1 MSIEHILSR
10 EDVSYIHS
18 HPEVL
23 AARAKM
29 GSSHLSQFSIDLTDS
44 IRESLTNHL
53 NLDLSTV
60 DHVPMRWIQ
69 GDTPSHR
76 DSGTSTFEQTHLVYL
91 SDSEGEFVI
100 GEQSYPIRENTGFV
114 FDEGLVHKT
123 LNTGSQPRLLLGP
136 MNEFAQPVGLAGLVF
151 FENEADA
158 IAYVNASFS
167 VSGFI
172 IPDVPTGDDFGFYD
186 SFLAAVN
193 GVTSWRI
200 APTLPGTP
208 TDVYPNGYDLSTIQ
222 STLGAGQLYLYPAFT
237 PPPAQAPC
245 FLEGTEILCQVD
257 GVEKYLPI
265 ESLTPGTLVKTSR
278 HGYKKVVILG
288 SGKVQNPGH
297 DERIEK
303 RLYKCSPENYS
314 ELVKDVYLTGRHA
327 ILVDNLTTAE
337 FETTMQTLGKI
348 YTTDDA
354 CRLLTWIDERA
365 KPWASIGSYTV
376 WNIAL
381 EHDKP
386 DMNYGVYAS
395 GLLVESCS
403 IHIMQTNAIGSPSCE

>member
-1 MSIEHILSR
+1 MSIEHILSI
-10 EDVSYIHS
+10 EDLSYIHN
-18 HPEVL
+18 HEEVL
-23 AARAKM
+23 AARDTL
-29 GSSHLSQFSIDLTDS
+29 GSSRQSYFQIGLTDS
-44 IRESLTNHL
+44 IRESLNTHL
-53 NLDLSTV
+53 NLDLSKV
-60 DHVPMRWIQ
+60 DHIPMRWIQ
-69 GDTPSHR
+69 GDTLPHA
-76 DSGTSTFEQTHLVYL
+76 DSGRSAFEHTHLVYL
-91 SDSEGEFVI
+91 SDSPGEFII
-100 GEQSYPIRENTGFV
+100 GDQSYPIKENTGFI

-123 LNTGSQPRLLLGP
+123 VNTGSQPRLLLGP
-136 MNEFAQPVGLAGLVF
+136 MNEFAQPVGGPTIF
-151 FENEADA
+151 FYSTYADA
-158 IAYVNASFS
+158 LAIQNGIFDMGGY
-167 VSGFI
+167 I
-172 IPDVPTGDDFGFYD
+172 IPDPLNNTFGQYD
-186 SFLAAVN
+186 TFISAVN
-193 GVTSWRI
+193 GVTHWSI
-200 APTLPGTP
+200 APTVPNTP
-208 TDVYPNGYDLSTIQ
+208 TGVYANGYDLTSITYDVGIY
-222 STLGAGQLYLYPAFT
+222 GVHLYPASA
-237 PPPAQAPC
+237 PAQAPC

-257 GVEKYLPI
+257 GAEKYLPI

-381 EHDKP
+381 EHDKS

-403 IHIMQTNAIGSPSCE
+403 IYIMQTNAIGSPSCE